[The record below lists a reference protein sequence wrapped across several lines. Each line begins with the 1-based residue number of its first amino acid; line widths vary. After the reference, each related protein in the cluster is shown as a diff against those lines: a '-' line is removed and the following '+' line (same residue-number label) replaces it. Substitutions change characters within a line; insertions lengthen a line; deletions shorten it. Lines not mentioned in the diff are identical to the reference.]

1 MDVYENEKIRF
12 SALQS
17 SFHKLLNSVKR
28 GNINID
34 RLLDINETM
43 EILEAKI
50 INYNDDATILSE
62 HSDNIMKNNKVITDL
77 TPIFIMYR
85 ILLDN

>member
-34 RLLDINETM
+34 HLQDINETM

-50 INYNDDATILSE
+50 INYNDDAIIDSRKQ
-62 HSDNIMKNNKVITDL
+62 DIAKNNKVITDL

>member
-34 RLLDINETM
+34 HLHDINETM

-50 INYNDDATILSE
+50 INYNDDAIIDSRKQ
-62 HSDNIMKNNKVITDL
+62 DIAKNNKVITDL

>member
-34 RLLDINETM
+34 HLHDINETM

-50 INYNDDATILSE
+50 INYNDDAIIDSRKQ
-62 HSDNIMKNNKVITDL
+62 DIAKNNKAMNDL

>member
-17 SFHKLLNSVKR
+17 AFHKLLNSVKR
-28 GNINID
+28 GTINID
-34 RLLDINETM
+34 RLHDINETM

-50 INYNDDATILSE
+50 LNYNDDAIIDSRQQ
-62 HSDNIMKNNKVITDL
+62 DIAKNNKAINDL

-85 ILLDN
+85 MLLDN

>member
-12 SALQS
+12 STLQS

-34 RLLDINETM
+34 RLHDINETM

-50 INYNDDATILSE
+50 INYNDDAIIDSRKQ
-62 HSDNIMKNNKVITDL
+62 DIAKNNKVITDL

>member
-34 RLLDINETM
+34 RLHDINETM

-50 INYNDDATILSE
+50 INYNDDAIIDSRKQ
-62 HSDNIMKNNKVITDL
+62 DIAKNNKVITDL

>member
-34 RLLDINETM
+34 HLQDINETM

-50 INYNDDATILSE
+50 INYNDDAIIDSRQQ
-62 HSDNIMKNNKVITDL
+62 DIAKNNKVITDL

>member
-34 RLLDINETM
+34 HLHDINETM

-62 HSDNIMKNNKVITDL
+62 HSDNIMKNNKVMNDL
-77 TPIFIMYR
+77 TPLFIMYR
-85 ILLDN
+85 TLLE

>member
-34 RLLDINETM
+34 HLQDINETM

-50 INYNDDATILSE
+50 INYNDDAIIDSRKQ
-62 HSDNIMKNNKVITDL
+62 DIAKNNKVITDL

-85 ILLDN
+85 ILLDH

>member
-12 SALQS
+12 SAFQS

-34 RLLDINETM
+34 HLHDINETM

-50 INYNDDATILSE
+50 INYNEGAAIGRE
-62 HSDNIMKNNKVITDL
+62 RQMNIKKNNKVITDL